1 MKRGLLGLLPTDR
14 LAVNMLVNE
23 KPNGKLRICIV
34 PSQTINKAINR
45 LKYTIPTVE
54 ENLPLLTTAKVFTI
68 VDVSEAFHTIVL
80 DEKSSQLKT
89 FQGPNGRYWYNH
101 MPFGIP
107 SGPEEYQ
114 RREHE
119 FLDGLRGVI
128 NIADDIYMYGCGN
141 TKEDADVYH
150 DRNLVQLMEKCAE
163 HDLRLSAKNFQFKS
177 PSVTFMGQKLTHKGA
192 EPYPVKEAAI
202 RKMLVPTDKA
212 SVHRFL
218 GVCHCLSIFF
228 DNLSETVLPL
238 RNLVKDDSAFL
249 WSESHETA
257 FKKYRDVNNGAPLL

>member
-1 MKRGLLGLLPTDR
+1 
-14 LAVNMLVNE
+14 
-23 KPNGKLRICIV
+23 
-34 PSQTINKAINR
+34 
-45 LKYTIPTVE
+45 
-54 ENLPLLTTAKVFTI
+54 
-68 VDVSEAFHTIVL
+68 
-80 DEKSSQLKT
+80 
-89 FQGPNGRYWYNH
+89 
-101 MPFGIP
+101 
-107 SGPEEYQ
+107 
-114 RREHE
+114 
-119 FLDGLRGVI
+119 
-128 NIADDIYMYGCGN
+128 MYGCGN
-141 TKEDADVYH
+141 TKEDTDIDH
-150 DRNLVQLMEKCAE
+150 DRNLVQLLEKWAE

-177 PSVTFMGQKLTHKGA
+177 LSVTFMGRKLTHKGA